1 MANGRYAGKPV
12 IIAELGGSIADVDRV
27 ETFDAFMRGHDAI
40 ARLNTPTA
48 IRGRLENVLL
58 NFAMAAG
65 DRHGENSMVVG
76 DGEGIL
82 PIDFGRAFTSPYTT
96 LTEYLETVQHERT
109 GGWLNLRESIKDAIT
124 RDELT
129 REEVREW
136 ITEWTIGMQQALLGN
151 WVSIVKDA

>member
-1 MANGRYAGKPV
+1 
-12 IIAELGGSIADVDRV
+12 
-27 ETFDAFMRGHDAI
+27 
-40 ARLNTPTA
+40 
-48 IRGRLENVLL
+48 
-58 NFAMAAG
+58 
-65 DRHGENSMVVG
+65 MVVG

-151 WVSIVKDA
+151 WDSIVKDAELLHNSGGVVLSSADLALLRELQRKRKTKMEERLDHVVNLDLSQFIEELINV